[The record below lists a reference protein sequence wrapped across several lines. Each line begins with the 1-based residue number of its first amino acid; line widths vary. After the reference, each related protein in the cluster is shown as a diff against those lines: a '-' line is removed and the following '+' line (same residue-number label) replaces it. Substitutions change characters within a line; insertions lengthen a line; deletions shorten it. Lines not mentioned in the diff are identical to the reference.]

1 MQAKGGS
8 PSLRALPYNDEAVH
22 YRRHARAW
30 RGHPRLTFVQ
40 PKGVDGRTKSG
51 NDGNN
56 RLTIMPAFAG
66 PRPAMANT
74 PFRHCERS
82 EAISRRQSRA
92 GTAHLQTR
100 GSGNPGPH
108 HHRLPR
114 VPAFAG
120 TTQVDCLGEIRSRVI
135 PLASPCRS
143 AIVAGA

>member
-8 PSLRALPYNDEAVH
+8 PSLRALPYNDEAIH

-92 GTAHLQTR
+92 GTAHLQT
-100 GSGNPGPH
+100 GSP
-108 HHRLPR
+108 LP
-114 VPAFAG
+114 
-120 TTQVDCLGEIRSRVI
+120 SVI
-135 PLASPCRS
+135 PAAAGIQGRTAVLCPGSPLSRGRRRWIVLAKS
-143 AIVAGA
+143 ALG